1 MSLDLV
7 KPAQIALLAGPP
19 QAERDRLDALERT
32 EANHA
37 EALAGLACL
46 QRVEA
51 PASARHEVL
60 SFPLT
65 IAAWNLE
72 RCYNVEKSAALL
84 KREGAELVLLSE
96 VDNGMARTGQRHTSR
111 DIAFA
116 LDMNYAFG
124 VEFLELELGAEV
136 ELAFCEDDFNRHGF
150 HGNAVLSGAAL
161 QAPVMIRLEP
171 HGHWFTPDSPARRI
185 GTRCAIAVAVTTT
198 EGPLY
203 AVSVHLENRGDA
215 AYRQAQVRRLI
226 DAIDELAGDTPV
238 IIGGDLNTGL
248 ADGGDFEKETLFA
261 HAYGRG
267 FERHGGPLGQT
278 TTRPSRV
285 SRSPRGT
292 WKLDWFLTRGLA
304 VEESRIVPSLAEDG
318 EVLSDH
324 DMVVAKL
331 GGIAR

>member
-7 KPAQIALLAGPP
+7 KPAQIALLEGPP
-19 QAERDRLDALERT
+19 QAERDRLDGLART

-46 QRVEA
+46 QRLEA
-51 PASARHEVL
+51 PVEERGEIL

-65 IAAWNLE
+65 VAAWNLE
-72 RCYNVEKSAALL
+72 RCYNVEKSAVLL
-84 KREGAELVLLSE
+84 QREGAELVLLSE
-96 VDNGMARTGQRHTSR
+96 VDNGMARTAQRHTSR
-111 DIAFA
+111 DIATE
-116 LDMNYAFG
+116 LGMNYAFG

-150 HGNAVLSGAAL
+150 HGNALQSKAAL

-171 HGHWFTPDSPARRI
+171 HGHWFTPESPARRV
-185 GTRCAIAVAVTTT
+185 GTRCAIAAGVMTT

-215 AYRQAQVRRLI
+215 AYREAQVKRLI
-226 DAIDELAGDTPV
+226 DAIDELAGDTSV

-267 FERHGGPLGQT
+267 FERHGGPLDQT

-292 WKLDWFLTRGLA
+292 WKLDWFLTRGLL
-304 VEESRIVPSLAEDG
+304 VEDSRIVPSVADDG

-324 DMVVAKL
+324 DMVVARL
-331 GGIAR
+331 GGFAG